1 MALGTR
7 ARTGRTVDGLVH
19 HSDAGS
25 QYTAIRYATRLLDAG
40 ALGSIGSVGDSFVYR
55 PSRQPA
61 TGPPGSYPDRT
72 SAGKRRRAYDRRS
85 TTPFT
90 SSLLGARNPRLERG
104 QAVAR

>member
-7 ARTGRTVDGLVH
+7 ARTGRAVHGLVH

-40 ALGSIGSVGDSFVYR
+40 ALASIGSVGDSFVYR

-90 SSLLGARNPRLERG
+90 SSLLGARNPRL
-104 QAVAR
+104 ARVSGIS

>member
-7 ARTGRTVDGLVH
+7 ARTGRAVHGLVH

-40 ALGSIGSVGDSFVYR
+40 ALASIGSVGDSFVYR

-72 SAGKRRRAYDRRS
+72 STPAS
-85 TTPFT
+85 TTGPDVWTRFFDLRRCQPGVPGDQAF
-90 SSLLGARNPRLERG
+90 LLDLAL
-104 QAVAR
+104 